1 MQILESETLNKEIG
15 KLLCKIKSGDN
26 DAFCSF
32 VDLTK
37 KQLALSALAYLKSAG
52 DIEDALQDTYIAV
65 LTHIDSYVSNEN
77 PMGWVYR
84 IFKNK
89 CLSILRSRRGD
100 LPLDFAVD
108 IGAAFS
114 FEDTDSMMLVR
125 VLMETLSK
133 KEKTVVS
140 MRLWLDMTFK
150 EIASAAHLSKA
161 AAFRIYKRAIK
172 KLEEKCSSQSSL
184 CAATKTLNY
193 GGEKP

>member
-114 FEDTDSMMLVR
+114 FEDTDSMMLVK

-133 KEKTVVS
+133 KRKSRRIHETVAGHDLQGNCFGS
-140 MRLWLDMTFK
+140 TFVQSRRIPNLQTRNK
-150 EIASAAHLSKA
+150 KA
-161 AAFRIYKRAIK
+161 
-172 KLEEKCSSQSSL
+172 
-184 CAATKTLNY
+184 
-193 GGEKP
+193 GGKMLQ